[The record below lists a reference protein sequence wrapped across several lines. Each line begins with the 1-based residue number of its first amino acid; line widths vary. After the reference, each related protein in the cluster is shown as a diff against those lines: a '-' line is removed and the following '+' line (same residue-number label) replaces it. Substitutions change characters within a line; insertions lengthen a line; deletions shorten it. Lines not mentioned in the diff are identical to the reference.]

1 MFGRKNTNKLIEDI
15 DRYFSLMDQTVLV
28 FKDGVRNFLYS
39 NKDSFNENLK
49 SLSSLETRI
58 DVESGRAKIKYDSD
72 KNIKVIYQKNSGKDS
87 TITLN
92 RIETE

>member
-1 MFGRKNTNKLIEDI
+1 MLPLYNNNKKLTMFGRKNTNKLIEDI

-49 SLSSLETRI
+49 SLSSLES
-58 DVESGRAKIKYDSD
+58 ESSVLR
-72 KNIKVIYQKNSGKDS
+72 
-87 TITLN
+87 
-92 RIETE
+92 REIENAL